1 MESYDLNELNVL
13 VVDRNQHMLTIIKQ
27 ALEDLGVERL
37 WATDDPDYAF
47 QLFEAN
53 GFDLII
59 SDWVPGRD
67 EMQFLNRI
75 RDPAKSPNP
84 YIPIIVITVYSELR
98 NVLAA
103 RDLGMTEFMTA
114 PVSAKGIY
122 EHIRAAIDGR
132 RPFIKRK
139 DFFGPDRRRHQ
150 NNKHPGPDRRQA
162 SSGEDAL
169 GGEGS

>member
-1 MESYDLNELNVL
+1 MESYNLSELNVL
-13 VVDRNQHMLTIIKQ
+13 VVDRNEHMLAIIKQ
-27 ALEDLGVERL
+27 ALEALGVEHL

-53 GFDLII
+53 GFDLIV

-67 EMQFLNRI
+67 EMVFLNKV

-84 YIPIIVITVYSELR
+84 YVPIIVVTAYSELR

-103 RDLGMTEFMTA
+103 RDLGMTEFMST

-122 EHIRAAIDGR
+122 EHIRAVIDDR

-150 NNKHPGPDRRQA
+150 INKHPGPNRRH
-162 SSGEDAL
+162 EFN
-169 GGEGS
+169 GEGAAGGKGS